1 MEEVKRQIL
10 FVEGYTDLNF
20 VKSFVGIHGSRW
32 NEDVTISPA
41 FGYEKAINNFC
52 GALSNPSAYSR
63 VGLIVDAD
71 NVCADRYKLIQ
82 DTLNTIISDPLTLPS
97 LPITGLIATY
107 YGMRYGIWIMPNCQ
121 GKGALESF
129 LYNKISRP
137 NSLLNEVETAI
148 NTLEEHASHDIGL
161 EEKIYNLN
169 HKKKAIVHTYMSWK
183 EPPDYSLGKALEENF
198 FEKETTEE
206 KHFLNWL
213 RGLYDL

>member
-161 EEKIYNLN
+161 EEKIYLID
-169 HKKKAIVHTYMSWK
+169 KSALLGVDQSSRSHTI
-183 EPPDYSLGKALEENF
+183 
-198 FEKETTEE
+198 
-206 KHFLNWL
+206 
-213 RGLYDL
+213 R